1 MEADEQQQRTSTR
14 WKGRRKTLV
23 LVVEEEKRM
32 DCITT
37 YLLFNIN
44 IKDMFTHD
52 DEWTVLRPL
61 PRPMAQMDT
70 LRRLALEY
78 LNFAVVASNT
88 IVGVSNRKRTVLL
101 DLECDA
107 TADVLSP
114 GPELPEEIIGG
125 TEGDWELPIDGRG
138 VFVPELGLC
147 PRLRCLCAFDL
158 PTATAP
164 PVVRYVWP
172 ETFSEELNAMGVRA
186 GNPWQLGL
194 PGTMGIQHDHR
205 RVPTRFA
212 LLLIAVQLQR
222 DDKEEFCLVSRK
234 LRCYDLPANAKK
246 CLPAAYLATVRLL
259 VTVGAE
265 GGEITVVPTKIL
277 LPPQPFFLP
286 PPSQEKTRK
295 SWGLKEKKNHQEKS
309 RSKIVWAAAR
319 LVVVTDAAA
328 VAGDTSRRREP
339 AAAAKNP
346 DLLPLLLAAAA
357 CTVGEEARR
366 RWLAPRS
373 PGNLP
378 PDDRQRI

>member
-265 GGEITVVPTKIL
+265 GGEIPVVPTKIL

-309 RSKIVWAAAR
+309 RSKIVRAAAR

-346 DLLPLLLAAAA
+346 DLLPLLLAATA

-366 RWLAPRS
+366 RWLAPGS
-373 PGNLP
+373 PGNSP
-378 PDDRQRI
+378 PDDRRRI